1 MSISGSRQAVVLDPH
16 PLWGDV
22 VAQVIKKVD
31 VEVVGQATT
40 CADALALIKEL
51 KPDLLIAETNIG
63 PEGAAGLALVRRV
76 RAFSNDADGVRVIV
90 LSSRSDSAY
99 IQAALDAGAKAYVVK
114 STHPD
119 DLALAVRQAF
129 RLSVYFQ
136 PMPPRAKAAP
146 MADRHP
152 QRLTRREREILAL
165 VVEGMPNAK
174 IAETL
179 WITEQTVKFHLS
191 NIYRK
196 LRVVNRTEAA
206 RWAHI
211 NGLVLDTRSEPVVA

>member
-1 MSISGSRQAVVLDPH
+1 MSISGSRRAVVLDPH

-22 VAQVIKKVD
+22 VAQVVKKVD

-40 CADALALIKEL
+40 CADALALINEL
-51 KPDLLIAETNIG
+51 KPELLIAETNIG

-99 IQAALDAGAKAYVVK
+99 IQAALNAGAKAYVVK

-136 PMPPRAKAAP
+136 PMRPRAKAAP
-146 MADRHP
+146 RPDRHP
-152 QRLTRREREILAL
+152 QGLTRREREILAL
-165 VVEGMPNAK
+165 VVEGMANAK

-206 RWAHI
+206 RWAHV